1 MLGLARDLA
10 QDLSGDRFIGYVQQE
25 ALRVLAADASVRL
38 RQLTNGRYQLVLDDG
53 DFAVIDHMN
62 GDEQR
67 SVKTL
72 SGGETFLT
80 SLALSLA
87 LSERLP
93 ELAGTGGAVS
103 LESLFLDEGFG
114 SLDAQSLDVAI
125 EGLEALADPS
135 IEGRMVGVISHVPQ
149 LAERLDDRIEVLV
162 GEETSVVA

>member
-1 MLGLARDLA
+1 M
-10 QDLSGDRFIGYVQQE
+10 
-25 ALRVLAADASVRL
+25 
-38 RQLTNGRYQLVLDDG
+38 
-53 DFAVIDHMN
+53 
-62 GDEQR
+62 
-67 SVKTL
+67 
-72 SGGETFLT
+72 
-80 SLALSLA
+80 
-87 LSERLP
+87 P